1 MIHYR
6 PFILALAFLA
16 SIASA
21 DTLNDD
27 LEDAGSSVTAKL
39 RPGVMRYH
47 SATGTVSL
55 DVAIGVTQCRDLR
68 IWFNPDF
75 TGTDVTATYTL
86 FSCPRATAS
95 ANYATECLPLNFD
108 PDGGGAD
115 TNIMS
120 DATDSLILYNVVTKY
135 LGTTITAGAFTA
147 QATIWC
153 RG

>member
-1 MIHYR
+1 MR
-6 PFILALAFLA
+6 TLFLALLLLA
-16 SIASA
+16 PAALA

-27 LEDAGSSVTAKL
+27 LQDAGSSVTSKL

-55 DVAIGVTQCRDLR
+55 DIAANVTQCRAVR

-86 FSCPRATAS
+86 HSCPRATAS
-95 ANYATECLPLNFD
+95 ADYATECLPLNFD
-108 PDGGGAD
+108 PDGGGAN

-120 DATDSLILYNVVTKY
+120 DATDSLILYNVITKF
-135 LGTTITAGAFTA
+135 LGATITAGAFTA

-153 RG
+153 M